1 MTRKALQLAATAYLT
16 GDANLSNAA
25 LALAKRWPRDRRA
38 ITLSK
43 GGGVNPPY
51 PAPAGYRWA
60 FVVENGNRVVENG
73 NRVIE
78 LQRAA

>member
-16 GDANLSNAA
+16 GDTNLSNAA

-43 GGGVNPPY
+43 GGGGGGVIY
-51 PAPAGYRWA
+51 DYTIIALS
-60 FVVENGNRVVENG
+60 
-73 NRVIE
+73 RVITPSTIFIDT
-78 LQRAA
+78 RAA